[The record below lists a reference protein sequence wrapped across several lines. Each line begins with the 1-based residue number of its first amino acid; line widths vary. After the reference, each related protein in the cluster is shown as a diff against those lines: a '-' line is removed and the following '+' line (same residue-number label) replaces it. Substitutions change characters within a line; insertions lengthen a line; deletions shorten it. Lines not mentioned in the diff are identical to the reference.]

1 MFMFLVLTIASRTAP
16 RLTQNPKDYGGLVR
30 LLEQSTEYF
39 CPERPEGRRIE
50 ATCCWSQ
57 TFKSAGEQST
67 WQQLQEMPDVGG

>member
-50 ATCCWSQ
+50 ATCC
-57 TFKSAGEQST
+57 
-67 WQQLQEMPDVGG
+67 